1 MRVAQVAAT
10 RNKTE
15 WRSTGAPAAEPP
27 IKRAAQAPVAV
38 EDTTAIAASISPA
51 RELQEHLSR
60 SIDGAPGPRWSRRK
74 TLLFVVAV
82 CGGSWLALALGLRSL
97 IR

>member
-1 MRVAQVAAT
+1 MAAT
-10 RNKTE
+10 RSKSE
-15 WRSTGAPAAEPP
+15 WRSTGAPAAEPHA
-27 IKRAAQAPVAV
+27 KRAVQAPVAV
-38 EDTTAIAASISPA
+38 EDATAIAASVSPA

-60 SIDGAPGPRWSRRK
+60 SIDAAPGPRWSRRK

-82 CGGSWLALALGLRSL
+82 CGGSWLALALGLRAL